1 MIFVG
6 GQNYFAST
14 AAPQTLC
21 VWTAARAGG
30 LDMDIDTGM
39 RICRDRK
46 RERERKRERRRE
58 RERKR
63 E

>member
-39 RICRDRK
+39 RICG
-46 RERERKRERRRE
+46 ERKRRRE
-58 RERKR
+58 REREGER
-63 E
+63 VSE